1 MIFAEMG
8 MGSRM
13 VIHGIEVVTA
23 LATCVIAVFTLTL
36 WWSTRNLWIAHRET
50 HEATQRAFVHID
62 GCNYELTTAADRI
75 PVQTE
80 LLTDEYKSQPEL
92 FVTRFAFQPRWKNSG
107 NTPTKNMRIQIA
119 WRGPEGPI
127 PPDYT
132 YRHSPASF
140 FLAPNAIDPSEF
152 MEIPGTQVLVNY
164 GLNSVGAE
172 PRIFLWGRA
181 DYEDVF
187 GKTHFIEWCY
197 RLRYESHR
205 GEKLR
210 ASFIQWGDYNRSDED
225 AKS

>member
-1 MIFAEMG
+1 
-8 MGSRM
+8 
-13 VIHGIEVVTA
+13 
-23 LATCVIAVFTLTL
+23 
-36 WWSTRNLWIAHRET
+36 
-50 HEATQRAFVHID
+50 
-62 GCNYELTTAADRI
+62 
-75 PVQTE
+75 
-80 LLTDEYKSQPEL
+80 
-92 FVTRFAFQPRWKNSG
+92 
-107 NTPTKNMRIQIA
+107 
-119 WRGPEGPI
+119 
-127 PPDYT
+127 
-132 YRHSPASF
+132 
-140 FLAPNAIDPSEF
+140 